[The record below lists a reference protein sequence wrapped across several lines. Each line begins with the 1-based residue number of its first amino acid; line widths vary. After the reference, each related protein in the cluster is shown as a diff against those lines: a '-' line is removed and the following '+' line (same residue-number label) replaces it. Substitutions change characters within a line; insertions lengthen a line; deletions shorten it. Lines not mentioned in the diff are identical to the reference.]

1 MNMVK
6 RILFPV
12 DLAGSSH
19 RIVRQVRSLADQF
32 DAELHLLFVVGTLG
46 QYSTFYVPH
55 PSLDLMELEAIKH
68 AERELDEFAE
78 KYFEDRPRVKRVVL
92 SGDPL
97 EQIRKYLD
105 SAAIDMVIVTSH
117 ERHGIQRA
125 IFGNTAEEI
134 VGISPVPVTIINPYD
149 VEKPKVQPRHGEI
162 SATA

>member
-1 MNMVK
+1 MVK

-19 RIVRQVRSLADQF
+19 RIVPQVRSIADQF
-32 DAELHLLFVVGTLG
+32 DAEVHLLSVVGTLEK
-46 QYSTFYVPH
+46 YSFFYVPH
-55 PSLDLMELEAIKH
+55 PSLDLMELETLRL
-68 AERELDEFAE
+68 EGRQLDEFAE
-78 KYFEDRPRVKRVVL
+78 KYFADRPKVKRVVL

-97 EQIRKYLD
+97 EQIRKYIE

-134 VGISPVPVTIINPYD
+134 ARISPVPVTIINPYN
-149 VEKPKVQPRHGEI
+149 VEKPEVRRQPGEI
-162 SATA
+162 GAAA

>member
-19 RIVRQVRSLADQF
+19 RIVSRVLSLADQF
-32 DAELHLLFVVGTLG
+32 DAELHLLFVVAPLG
-46 QYSTFYVPH
+46 EYSTFYVPH
-55 PSLDLMELEAIKH
+55 PSLDLMEFENLKH

-78 KYFEDRPRVKRVVL
+78 KYFPDRMKLRKAVL

-97 EQIRKYLD
+97 DQIRNYIA
-105 SAAIDMVIVTSH
+105 SADIDMVIVTSH
-117 ERHGIQRA
+117 ERHGLQRA

-134 VGISPVPVTIINPYD
+134 VRISPVPVTIINPYG
-149 VEKPKVQPRHGEI
+149 VAKPRVRLPGEI
-162 SATA
+162 GAEA

>member
-1 MNMVK
+1 MVK

-19 RIVRQVRSLADQF
+19 RVVPRVSFFADQF
-32 DAELHLLFVVGTLG
+32 GAELHLLFVVSTLG
-46 QYSTFYVPH
+46 EYGSLSIPH
-55 PSLDLMELEAIKH
+55 PSLDLMELENIKR

-78 KYFEDRPRVKRVVL
+78 KYFTDRPNIKKVVL

-97 EQIRKYLD
+97 EQIQKYID

-117 ERHGIQRA
+117 ERHGIPRA

-134 VGISPVPVTIINPYD
+134 VKISPVPVTIINPYT
-149 VEKPKVQPRHGEI
+149 VEKPQIRRTGEI
-162 SATA
+162 GAVA